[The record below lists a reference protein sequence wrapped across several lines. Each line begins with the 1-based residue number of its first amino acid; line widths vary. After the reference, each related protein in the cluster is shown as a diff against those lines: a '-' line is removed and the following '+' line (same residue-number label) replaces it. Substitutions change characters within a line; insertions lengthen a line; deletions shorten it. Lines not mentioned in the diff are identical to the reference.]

1 MSEWPLIQRSLV
13 EHEALIAEAGV
24 PELLR
29 RTGWLK
35 VFRSEAT
42 LANAARDAER
52 ASQYGVPSEV
62 LDAKSIAAREPQSDR
77 RLCRRRLFA
86 DPRIYR

>member
-1 MSEWPLIQRSLV
+1 MRSAMAEWPLIQRSLT

-35 VFRSEAT
+35 LFRSEA
-42 LANAARDAER
+42 
-52 ASQYGVPSEV
+52 
-62 LDAKSIAAREPQSDR
+62 
-77 RLCRRRLFA
+77 RL
-86 DPRIYR
+86 PRP